1 MSEIKGNP
9 KTFYV
14 YADND
19 GSGTT
24 TKHGSVYVYNLSTS
38 SIVD

>member
-1 MSEIKGNP
+1 MSEMKGNP

-24 TKHGSVYVYNLSTS
+24 TKSMGPGKFTTCLLAV
-38 SIVD
+38 